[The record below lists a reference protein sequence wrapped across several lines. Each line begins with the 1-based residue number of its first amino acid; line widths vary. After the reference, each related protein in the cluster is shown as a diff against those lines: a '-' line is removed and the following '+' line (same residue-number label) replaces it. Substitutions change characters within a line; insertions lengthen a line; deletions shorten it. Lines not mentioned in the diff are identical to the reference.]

1 MSNMDYSQYAAF
13 GAAIDRELARKAEAQ
28 PEPLRF
34 PGLEALGRSS
44 HGGAT
49 VRGSVHHAAPITP
62 HTSLDQSDV
71 AA

>member
-1 MSNMDYSQYAAF
+1 MSDHAQYAAF
-13 GAAIDRELARKAEAQ
+13 GAAIDREIARKANHQ

-44 HGGAT
+44 HGGAP
-49 VRGSVHHAAPITP
+49 VHGSIHHAVAHTP
-62 HTSLDQSDV
+62 HTSLDTDDV